1 LPCPEGFRG
10 WILALV
16 LPVHSPHPP
25 TKFVTFFCPLRSN
38 GCKPMKTFIKNLF
51 LVPALIAGFGLIPA
65 GRVTAQTFTTLYSL
79 TGSDGYQPSAGL
91 IISGNKMYG
100 TAYGGGSSDRGTVF
114 AVNTDG
120 TGFTNLHSL
129 TYAE

>member
-1 LPCPEGFRG
+1 MRLMCGGVASAERQASKVCERWTFQSWRPAPKSFWGWNLGLPCPEGFRG

-38 GCKPMKTFIKNLF
+38 GCKPMKTFIRNLF

-65 GRVTAQTFTTLYSL
+65 GLVTAQTF
-79 TGSDGYQPSAGL
+79 
-91 IISGNKMYG
+91 
-100 TAYGGGSSDRGTVF
+100 
-114 AVNTDG
+114 
-120 TGFTNLHSL
+120 
-129 TYAE
+129 